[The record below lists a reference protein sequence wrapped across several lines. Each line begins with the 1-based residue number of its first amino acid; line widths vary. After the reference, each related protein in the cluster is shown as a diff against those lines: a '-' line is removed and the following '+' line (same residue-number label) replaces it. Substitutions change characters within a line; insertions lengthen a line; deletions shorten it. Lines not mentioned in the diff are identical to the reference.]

1 MRNALS
7 VALCLL
13 VAVPVDAQVRAS
25 SADQA
30 STDQDDYPLLQQQE
44 RPEPQQPQAT
54 RGIQN
59 SGRVADSAVGI
70 VGQRQTREQ
79 MGSYASPMGRIA
91 SRIPNRVQNRI
102 RNRIDPS
109 YDPQANAA
117 SPFLTAE
124 DQARLA
130 SRGR

>member
-1 MRNALS
+1 MRHVLS
-7 VALCLL
+7 VALYLL

-30 STDQDDYPLLQQQE
+30 SVDQDDYSLLQQQ
-44 RPEPQQPQAT
+44 QQPEQQPT
-54 RGIQN
+54 RSIQS

-79 MGSYASPMGRIA
+79 MGYASPMGRIA

-124 DQARLA
+124 DQARIA

>member
-1 MRNALS
+1 MRHVLS
-7 VALCLL
+7 VALYLL

-30 STDQDDYPLLQQQE
+30 SVDQDDYSLLQQQ
-44 RPEPQQPQAT
+44 QQPEQQPT
-54 RGIQN
+54 RSIQN

-79 MGSYASPMGRIA
+79 MGYASPMGRIA

-124 DQARLA
+124 DQARIA

>member
-1 MRNALS
+1 MRHALS
-7 VALCLL
+7 VALYLL

-30 STDQDDYPLLQQQE
+30 GVDQDDYSLLQQQE
-44 RPEPQQPQAT
+44 QPEKQQQPT

-59 SGRVADSAVGI
+59 SGRVAESAVGI

-79 MGSYASPMGRIA
+79 MGLYASPMGRIA

-124 DQARLA
+124 DQARVA

>member
-1 MRNALS
+1 MRHALS

-30 STDQDDYPLLQQQE
+30 SADQDDYSLLQQQE
-44 RPEPQQPQAT
+44 QPEQQQQPT
-54 RGIQN
+54 RSIQN

-79 MGSYASPMGRIA
+79 MGYASPMGRIA

-124 DQARLA
+124 DQARIA

>member
-1 MRNALS
+1 MRYALS
-7 VALCLL
+7 VALYLL

-30 STDQDDYPLLQQQE
+30 SVDQDDYSLLQQQE
-44 RPEPQQPQAT
+44 QSEQQQPT
-54 RGIQN
+54 RSIQN
-59 SGRVADSAVGI
+59 SGRVSDSAVGI

-79 MGSYASPMGRIA
+79 MGYASPMERIA

-124 DQARLA
+124 DQARIA

>member
-1 MRNALS
+1 MRHVLS
-7 VALCLL
+7 VALYLL

-30 STDQDDYPLLQQQE
+30 SVDQDDFSLVQQQ
-44 RPEPQQPQAT
+44 QQPEQQPT
-54 RGIQN
+54 RSIQN

-79 MGSYASPMGRIA
+79 MGYASPMERIA

-124 DQARLA
+124 DQARIA